1 MYGFCDPSDVDALQE
16 RLSVCIDEVFSWM
29 MSNRLQFNP
38 SKTEVLW
45 CSSARRQH
53 QIPTGPIRVGDT
65 SVQPVRTV
73 RDLGVYTDVDVA
85 MSAHVT
91 TVVKACFAALR
102 QIRSVRR
109 SLTRTNMLT
118 LVHALVVTKVDYCS
132 SVLPGISGQLLQRLQ
147 SVFNAAASL
156 VFSAR
161 KSEHV
166 AESSRENS
174 VPVRDDNGSAGH
186 GSSRSTNLSVS
197 HVSRVSTHDPL
208 THDFV
213 FFRHGRDLRH
223 SLSHNVSLIQLFLRS
238 ILWQ

>member
-1 MYGFCDPSDVDALQE
+1 MRHTIHC
-16 RLSVCIDEVFSWM
+16 
-29 MSNRLQFNP
+29 
-38 SKTEVLW
+38 
-45 CSSARRQH
+45 
-53 QIPTGPIRVGDT
+53 T

-73 RDLGVYTDVDVA
+73 RNLGVYIDADVT

-91 TVVKACFAALR
+91 AVVKACFAAVR

-161 KSEHV
+161 KSEHITPLL
-166 AESSRENS
+166 RELHWLK
-174 VPVRDDNGSAGH
+174 VPERIQFRSEMTMGQRVTGH